1 MAYITPF
8 VWANIAGGIKRLM
21 NSSGVVAIETDK
33 NGKTNF
39 PTGKGS
45 GLAHVDVTLTAAQV
59 KALNA
64 SPITLVA
71 APGAGFANVFEGAIV
86 AFTYGTVAYGGIAAG
101 EDLAIRYT
109 DGSGAQAGAVETTG
123 FLDQTS
129 SQMRYVRPFANAAAA
144 LVSDVTPVA
153 NAPLVAHMLTG
164 EITTG
169 DSPVKVRVFYRVVPI
184 AANF

>member
-1 MAYITPF
+1 MGYITPF
-8 VWANIAGGIKRLM
+8 FWRDIAGGIKRLV
-21 NSSGVVAIETDK
+21 NGSNVVAIETDK

-39 PTGKGS
+39 PTGLGS

-64 SPITLVA
+64 TPITLVA
-71 APGAGFANVFEGAIV
+71 APGAGYANVFEGAIV
-86 AFTYGTVAYGGIAAG
+86 AFTYGTAAYAGIASG
-101 EDLAIRYT
+101 EDLSIRYT
-109 DGSGAQAGAVETTG
+109 DGSGLQVGAAETTG

-129 SQMRYVRPFANAAAA
+129 SQLRYVRPFTAASG
-144 LVSDVTPVA
+144 VSDITPVA
-153 NAPLVAHMLTG
+153 NAALVAHMLSG

-169 DSPVKVRVFYRVVPI
+169 DSPVKVRVFYRIVPI

>member
-1 MAYITPF
+1 MSYITPF
-8 VWANIAGGIKRLM
+8 VWKDVAGGIKRLL
-21 NSSGVVAIETDK
+21 NGSGIVAVEVDK
-33 NGKTNF
+33 AGKTNF

-64 SPITLVA
+64 TPRTLVA
-71 APGAGFANVFEGAIV
+71 APGAGYAIVFEGAVV
-86 AFTYGTVAYGGIAAG
+86 AFTYGSAAYAGIAAG
-101 EDLAIRYT
+101 EDLAVRYT
-109 DGSGAQAGAVETTG
+109 DGSGTQVGAVETTG

-129 SQMRYVRPFANAAAA
+129 SQMRYVRPFNAASGVSDLTPTANAA
-144 LVSDVTPVA
+144 
-153 NAPLVAHMLTG
+153 LVAHMLTG

-169 DSPVKVRVFYRVVPI
+169 DSPVKIRVFYRVVPI